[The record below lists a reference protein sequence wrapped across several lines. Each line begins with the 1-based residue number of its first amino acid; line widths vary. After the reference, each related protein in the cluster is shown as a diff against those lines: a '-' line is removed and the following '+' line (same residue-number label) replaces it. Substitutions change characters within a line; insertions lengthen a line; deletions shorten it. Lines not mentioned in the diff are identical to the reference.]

1 MTTTGLP
8 HSLHIVRTIGF
19 PEAVSVSVV
28 NLCVPWGLSPF
39 DVLVFVLMFVFV
51 FEFEDEEVEEED
63 VTVTCSAGITKA

>member
-19 PEAVSVSVV
+19 PELVASSVI

-39 DVLVFVLMFVFV
+39 DVFAFVFD
-51 FEFEDEEVEEED
+51 EDEDGEQD
-63 VTVTCSAGITKA
+63 VTVTFSAGITKA